1 MGRYLVKTWS
11 DDILKKPVFSFL
23 TALLLLCTACFPL
36 GYAAGGEPNESLL
49 EEAEAVYDT
58 AAALY
63 QENTGCQSFYG
74 NCGTYISYTLC
85 TLGLS
90 DYLGGH
96 NGNQWFDA
104 YENGEPA
111 GSCTA
116 YTFAGSEA
124 VEALLGDDRSY
135 VLISYTHQTGYT
147 DENPGAGHAVFIYRI
162 EDGIAYFT
170 ESYAM
175 YGVPEGEAHA
185 WEVERLL
192 DTYQSWYGDP
202 IGAVWFTDT
211 EAADDLFD
219 GAAPSEAT
227 TQSSAADFPYTIDSD
242 LTVLSAIPPQTTA
255 AAFIESLSQQDFSV
269 TLPETMEETETTY
282 IATGMP
288 LTITYDGEDYELTAA
303 VSGDLNGDGR
313 QTSSDARTALRIA
326 IDAYDEPVTASM
338 QKAADVN
345 DDGKL
350 NTADARNI
358 LRATVHLS
366 D

>member
-1 MGRYLVKTWS
+1 MNKKSAAAFFLAV
-11 DDILKKPVFSFL
+11 ILFVFSSVGTGFAGDL
-23 TALLLLCTACFPL
+23 QPDPLLLQETA
-36 GYAAGGEPNESLL
+36 
-49 EEAEAVYDT
+49 AVYDE
-58 AAALY
+58 AIALY
-63 QENTGCQSFYG
+63 QSVSGRQSFYG

-104 YENGEPA
+104 YENGEAA

-124 VEALLGDDRSY
+124 VEALLQDDRSY

-202 IGAVWFTDT
+202 IGAVWFADG
-211 EAADDLFD
+211 EPADDLLD
-219 GAAPSEAT
+219 DAAPSEAT
-227 TQSSAADFPYTIDSD
+227 TQPSSAELPYTIDSD
-242 LTVLSAIPPQTTA
+242 MTLLSAIPPQTTLET
-255 AAFIESLSQQDFSV
+255 FMQSFSGQEFSI
-269 TLPETMEETETTY
+269 TLPEPVEEPETTY
-282 IATGMP
+282 LATGMRLM
-288 LTITYDGEDYELTAA
+288 LTYGGEEYSLTAA
-303 VSGDLNGDGR
+303 VTGDLNGDGR
-313 QTSSDARTALRIA
+313 ETSSDARTALRIA
-326 IDAYDEPVTASM
+326 IGIHDDPLTDCLL
-338 QKAADVN
+338 KAADCN
-345 DDGKL
+345 GDGL
-350 NTADARNI
+350 VSTTDARDI
-358 LRATVHLS
+358 LRATVYLS

>member
-1 MGRYLVKTWS
+1 MNKKSAAAFFLAV
-11 DDILKKPVFSFL
+11 ILFVFSSVGTGL
-23 TALLLLCTACFPL
+23 AGDLQPDPLLLQETA
-36 GYAAGGEPNESLL
+36 
-49 EEAEAVYDT
+49 AVYDE
-58 AAALY
+58 AIALY
-63 QENTGCQSFYG
+63 QSVSGRQSFYG

-104 YENGEPA
+104 YENGEAA

-116 YTFAGSEA
+116 YTFARSEA
-124 VEALLGDDRSY
+124 VEALLQDDRSY
-135 VLISYTHQTGYT
+135 ILISYTHQTGYT

-202 IGAVWFTDT
+202 IGAVWFTDS
-211 EAADDLFD
+211 EPEDDLLD

-227 TQSSAADFPYTIDSD
+227 TQSSVADFPYTIDSD
-242 LTVLSAIPPQTTA
+242 LTVLSAIPPQTTVT
-255 AAFIESLSQQDFSV
+255 AFIESLSQQDFSV
-269 TLPETMEETETTY
+269 TLPEPIEGAETTY
-282 IATGMP
+282 MATGM
-288 LTITYDGEDYELTAA
+288 TITMTYDGADYELTAA
-303 VSGDLNGDGR
+303 VTGDLNGDGR

>member
-1 MGRYLVKTWS
+1 M
-11 DDILKKPVFSFL
+11 LKKPVFSFL

-49 EEAEAVYDT
+49 EEAEAVYDE
-58 AAALY
+58 AIALY
-63 QENTGCQSFYG
+63 QSVSGRQSFYG

-104 YENGEPA
+104 YENGATA

-116 YTFAGSEA
+116 YTFAGPEA
-124 VEALLGDDRSY
+124 VGALLQDDRSY

-202 IGAVWFTDT
+202 IGAVWFADG
-211 EAADDLFD
+211 EPADDLLD
-219 GAAPSEAT
+219 DAAPSEAT
-227 TQSSAADFPYTIDSD
+227 TQPSSAELPYTIDSD
-242 LTVLSAIPPQTTA
+242 MTLLSAIPPQTTVT
-255 AAFIESLSQQDFSV
+255 AFIESLSQQDFSV
-269 TLPETMEETETTY
+269 TLSEPIEEAETTY
-282 IATGMP
+282 IATGMTF
-288 LTITYDGEDYELTAA
+288 TITYEGADYELTSA
-303 VSGDLNGDGR
+303 VTGDLNGDGR
-313 QTSSDARTALRIA
+313 ETSSDARTALRIA
-326 IDAYDEPVTASM
+326 IGIHDDPLTDCLL
-338 QKAADVN
+338 KAADCNGDGLVN
-345 DDGKL
+345 
-350 NTADARNI
+350 TTDARDI
-358 LRATVHLS
+358 LRATVYFS

>member
-1 MGRYLVKTWS
+1 M
-11 DDILKKPVFSFL
+11 LKKPVFSFL

-63 QENTGCQSFYG
+63 EENTGSQSFYG

-104 YENGEPA
+104 YENGEAA

-124 VEALLGDDRSY
+124 VEALLQDDRSY

-202 IGAVWFTDT
+202 IGAVWFTDG
-211 EAADDLFD
+211 EPADDLLD
-219 GAAPSEAT
+219 DAAPSEAP
-227 TQSSAADFPYTIDSD
+227 TQPSSAELPYTIDSD
-242 LTVLSAIPPQTTA
+242 MTLLSAIPPQTTLET
-255 AAFIESLSQQDFSV
+255 FTQSFSGQEFSI
-269 TLPETMEETETTY
+269 TLPEPVEEPETTY
-282 IATGMP
+282 IATGMRLM
-288 LTITYDGEDYELTAA
+288 LTYGGEEYSLTAA
-303 VSGDLNGDGR
+303 VTGDLNGDGR
-313 QTSSDARTALRIA
+313 ETSSDARTALRIA
-326 IDAYDEPVTASM
+326 IGIHDEPLTDCLL
-338 QKAADVN
+338 KAADCNGDDLVN
-345 DDGKL
+345 
-350 NTADARNI
+350 TTDARDI
-358 LRATVHLS
+358 LRATVYLS